1 MVGTSR
7 FIVSKL
13 CQLSNKSVGFYW
25 NQKGYTQD
33 QLILNVKI
41 FFFGIITPLFQSE
54 RKRMK
59 FFTRITDS
67 YKKVVVTLGLMVT
80 TNPLMAATSPA
91 TGVTETKTLVVQII
105 SVLAI
110 VGGCALGVKGIADI
124 WKISDDI
131 KRGQATVFAYAQPI
145 AMLAVAGG
153 IIYLSTKFGFNIG
166 ESGGAS

>member
-1 MVGTSR
+1 
-7 FIVSKL
+7 
-13 CQLSNKSVGFYW
+13 
-25 NQKGYTQD
+25 
-33 QLILNVKI
+33 
-41 FFFGIITPLFQSE
+41 
-54 RKRMK
+54 MK
-59 FFTRITDS
+59 FLTRITDS
-67 YKKVVVTLGLMVT
+67 YKKVVVTLGLVMT
-80 TNPLMAATSPA
+80 TNPLMAFNSPA
-91 TGVTETKTLVVQII
+91 TGVTETKSLVVQII

-153 IIYLSTKFGFNIG
+153 IIYLSTKFGFSIG

>member
-1 MVGTSR
+1 M
-7 FIVSKL
+7 KL
-13 CQLSNKSVGFYW
+13 
-25 NQKGYTQD
+25 
-33 QLILNVKI
+33 
-41 FFFGIITPLFQSE
+41 
-54 RKRMK
+54 
-59 FFTRITDS
+59 FTRITDS
-67 YKKVVVTLGLMVT
+67 YKKVVVTLGLAIAA
-80 TNPLMAATSPA
+80 NPLMAVSSPTA
-91 TGVTETKTLVVQII
+91 GITETRNLVVQII

-166 ESGGAS
+166 EGGGAS

>member
-1 MVGTSR
+1 
-7 FIVSKL
+7 
-13 CQLSNKSVGFYW
+13 
-25 NQKGYTQD
+25 
-33 QLILNVKI
+33 
-41 FFFGIITPLFQSE
+41 
-54 RKRMK
+54 MK

-67 YKKVVVTLGLMVT
+67 YKKVVVTLGLAVA
-80 TNPLMAATSPA
+80 TNPLMAVNSPA
-91 TGVTETKTLVVQII
+91 TGIADTKALVVQII

-166 ESGGAS
+166 DSGGAS

>member
-1 MVGTSR
+1 
-7 FIVSKL
+7 
-13 CQLSNKSVGFYW
+13 
-25 NQKGYTQD
+25 
-33 QLILNVKI
+33 
-41 FFFGIITPLFQSE
+41 
-54 RKRMK
+54 MK

-67 YKKVVVTLGLMVT
+67 YKKVVVTLGLAIAA
-80 TNPLMAATSPA
+80 NPLMAVNSPA
-91 TGVTETKTLVVQII
+91 SGIIETKTLVAQII

>member
-1 MVGTSR
+1 
-7 FIVSKL
+7 
-13 CQLSNKSVGFYW
+13 
-25 NQKGYTQD
+25 
-33 QLILNVKI
+33 
-41 FFFGIITPLFQSE
+41 
-54 RKRMK
+54 MK

-67 YKKVVVTLGLMVT
+67 YKKVVVTLGLAIAA
-80 TNPLMAATSPA
+80 NPLMAVNSPA
-91 TGVTETKTLVVQII
+91 SGITETKTLVVQII

-166 ESGGAS
+166 EGGGGS

>member
-1 MVGTSR
+1 
-7 FIVSKL
+7 
-13 CQLSNKSVGFYW
+13 
-25 NQKGYTQD
+25 
-33 QLILNVKI
+33 
-41 FFFGIITPLFQSE
+41 
-54 RKRMK
+54 MK

-67 YKKVVVTLGLMVT
+67 YKKVVVTLGLAIAA
-80 TNPLMAATSPA
+80 NPLMAVSSPT
-91 TGVTETKTLVVQII
+91 TGIAETKTLVIQII

>member
-1 MVGTSR
+1 MRES
-7 FIVSKL
+7 
-13 CQLSNKSVGFYW
+13 
-25 NQKGYTQD
+25 
-33 QLILNVKI
+33 VKI

-59 FFTRITDS
+59 FLTRITDS
-67 YKKVVVTLGLMVT
+67 YKKVVVTLGLAIT
-80 TNPLMAATSPA
+80 TNPLMAVSSPA
-91 TGVTETKTLVVQII
+91 TGIADTRNLVVQII

-166 ESGGAS
+166 EGGGAS

>member
-1 MVGTSR
+1 
-7 FIVSKL
+7 
-13 CQLSNKSVGFYW
+13 
-25 NQKGYTQD
+25 
-33 QLILNVKI
+33 
-41 FFFGIITPLFQSE
+41 
-54 RKRMK
+54 MK

-67 YKKVVVTLGLMVT
+67 YKKVVVTLGLVMT
-80 TNPLMAATSPA
+80 TNPLMAVSPA
-91 TGVTETKTLVVQII
+91 TGVNETKSLVTQII

-166 ESGGAS
+166 EGGGAS

>member
-1 MVGTSR
+1 
-7 FIVSKL
+7 
-13 CQLSNKSVGFYW
+13 
-25 NQKGYTQD
+25 
-33 QLILNVKI
+33 
-41 FFFGIITPLFQSE
+41 
-54 RKRMK
+54 MK

-67 YKKVVVTLGLMVT
+67 CKKVVVTLGLMVT
-80 TNPLMAATSPA
+80 TNPLMAGFSSPA
-91 TGVTETKTLVVQII
+91 AGITETRVLVIQII

-153 IIYLSTKFGFNIG
+153 IIYLSTKFGFSIG
-166 ESGGAS
+166 ESVGAS

>member
-1 MVGTSR
+1 
-7 FIVSKL
+7 
-13 CQLSNKSVGFYW
+13 
-25 NQKGYTQD
+25 
-33 QLILNVKI
+33 
-41 FFFGIITPLFQSE
+41 
-54 RKRMK
+54 MK

-67 YKKVVVTLGLMVT
+67 YKKVVVTLGLAIAA
-80 TNPLMAATSPA
+80 NPLMAVNSPA
-91 TGVTETKTLVVQII
+91 SGITETKSLVIQII

-166 ESGGAS
+166 EGGGAS

>member
-1 MVGTSR
+1 
-7 FIVSKL
+7 
-13 CQLSNKSVGFYW
+13 
-25 NQKGYTQD
+25 
-33 QLILNVKI
+33 
-41 FFFGIITPLFQSE
+41 
-54 RKRMK
+54 MK

-67 YKKVVVTLGLMVT
+67 YKKVVVTLGLAIAA
-80 TNPLMAATSPA
+80 NPLMAVNSPA
-91 TGVTETKTLVVQII
+91 SGITETKTLVVQII

-166 ESGGAS
+166 EGRGAS

>member
-1 MVGTSR
+1 
-7 FIVSKL
+7 
-13 CQLSNKSVGFYW
+13 
-25 NQKGYTQD
+25 
-33 QLILNVKI
+33 
-41 FFFGIITPLFQSE
+41 
-54 RKRMK
+54 MK

-67 YKKVVVTLGLMVT
+67 YKKVVVTLGLAMT
-80 TNPLMAATSPA
+80 TNPLMAVTSPA
-91 TGVTETKTLVVQII
+91 TGVGETKNLVIQII

-166 ESGGAS
+166 EGGGAS

>member
-1 MVGTSR
+1 MRES
-7 FIVSKL
+7 
-13 CQLSNKSVGFYW
+13 
-25 NQKGYTQD
+25 
-33 QLILNVKI
+33 VKI

-59 FFTRITDS
+59 FLTRITDG
-67 YKKVVVTLGLMVT
+67 YKKVVVTLGLAIT
-80 TNPLMAATSPA
+80 TNPLMAVTSPA
-91 TGVTETKTLVVQII
+91 TGITETRTLVIQII

-166 ESGGAS
+166 EGGGAS

>member
-1 MVGTSR
+1 
-7 FIVSKL
+7 
-13 CQLSNKSVGFYW
+13 
-25 NQKGYTQD
+25 
-33 QLILNVKI
+33 
-41 FFFGIITPLFQSE
+41 
-54 RKRMK
+54 MK

-67 YKKVVVTLGLMVT
+67 YKKVVVTLGLVIT
-80 TNPLMAATSPA
+80 TNPLMAVSSPA
-91 TGVTETKTLVVQII
+91 TGISETKTVVVQII

-153 IIYLSTKFGFNIG
+153 IIYLSTKFGFNI
-166 ESGGAS
+166 ESGGGS

>member
-1 MVGTSR
+1 MRGS
-7 FIVSKL
+7 
-13 CQLSNKSVGFYW
+13 
-25 NQKGYTQD
+25 
-33 QLILNVKI
+33 VKI
-41 FFFGIITPLFQSE
+41 FFFGIITPYFQSE

-59 FFTRITDS
+59 FLTRITDS
-67 YKKVVVTLGLMVT
+67 YKKVVVTLGLVIT
-80 TNPLMAATSPA
+80 TNPLMAVTNPA
-91 TGVTETKTLVVQII
+91 AGVTETRTLVVQII

-153 IIYLSTKFGFNIG
+153 IIYLSTKFGFSISEG
-166 ESGGAS
+166 GGAN

>member
-1 MVGTSR
+1 MCES
-7 FIVSKL
+7 
-13 CQLSNKSVGFYW
+13 
-25 NQKGYTQD
+25 
-33 QLILNVKI
+33 VKI

-67 YKKVVVTLGLMVT
+67 YKKIVVTLGLMVT
-80 TNPLMAATSPA
+80 TNPLMAVANP
-91 TGVTETKTLVVQII
+91 TEGITQTKTLVIQII

-166 ESGGAS
+166 TGGS

>member
-1 MVGTSR
+1 MRES
-7 FIVSKL
+7 
-13 CQLSNKSVGFYW
+13 
-25 NQKGYTQD
+25 
-33 QLILNVKI
+33 VKI
-41 FFFGIITPLFQSE
+41 FFFGIITSLFQFE

-59 FFTRITDS
+59 FLTRITDS
-67 YKKVVVTLGLMVT
+67 YKKVVVTLGLVIT
-80 TNPLMAATSPA
+80 TNPLMAVTSPA
-91 TGVTETKTLVVQII
+91 TGVTETKTLVIQII

-166 ESGGAS
+166 EGGGAS

>member
-1 MVGTSR
+1 
-7 FIVSKL
+7 
-13 CQLSNKSVGFYW
+13 
-25 NQKGYTQD
+25 
-33 QLILNVKI
+33 
-41 FFFGIITPLFQSE
+41 
-54 RKRMK
+54 MK

-67 YKKVVVTLGLMVT
+67 YKKVVVTLGLAIAA
-80 TNPLMAATSPA
+80 NPLMAVSSP
-91 TGVTETKTLVVQII
+91 TEGINETKTLVVQII

-153 IIYLSTKFGFNIG
+153 IIYLSTRFGFDIG
-166 ESGGAS
+166 KGGGAG

>member
-1 MVGTSR
+1 M
-7 FIVSKL
+7 
-13 CQLSNKSVGFYW
+13 SNKSVGFYLD
-25 NQKGYTQD
+25 QKGYTQD
-33 QLILNVKI
+33 RLIWWCLRESIKI
-41 FFFGIITPLFQSE
+41 FFFGIITPLFQFE

-59 FFTRITDS
+59 FLTRITDS

-80 TNPLMAATSPA
+80 TNPLMAVNSPA
-91 TGVTETKTLVVQII
+91 AGVTETKTLVIQII

>member
-1 MVGTSR
+1 
-7 FIVSKL
+7 
-13 CQLSNKSVGFYW
+13 
-25 NQKGYTQD
+25 
-33 QLILNVKI
+33 
-41 FFFGIITPLFQSE
+41 
-54 RKRMK
+54 MK

-67 YKKVVVTLGLMVT
+67 YKKVVVTLGLAIAA
-80 TNPLMAATSPA
+80 NPLMAFNSPSA
-91 TGVTETKTLVVQII
+91 GISETKILVVQII

-166 ESGGAS
+166 EGGGAS

>member
-1 MVGTSR
+1 MRGS
-7 FIVSKL
+7 
-13 CQLSNKSVGFYW
+13 
-25 NQKGYTQD
+25 
-33 QLILNVKI
+33 VKI

-59 FFTRITDS
+59 FLTRITDS
-67 YKKVVVTLGLMVT
+67 YKKVVVTLGLVIT
-80 TNPLMAATSPA
+80 TNPLMAVTSPA
-91 TGVTETKTLVVQII
+91 TGVTETKNLVIQII

-153 IIYLSTKFGFNIG
+153 IIYLSTKFGFNI

>member
-1 MVGTSR
+1 
-7 FIVSKL
+7 
-13 CQLSNKSVGFYW
+13 
-25 NQKGYTQD
+25 
-33 QLILNVKI
+33 
-41 FFFGIITPLFQSE
+41 
-54 RKRMK
+54 MK

-67 YKKVVVTLGLMVT
+67 YKKVVVTLGLAIAA
-80 TNPLMAATSPA
+80 NPLMAVNSPA
-91 TGVTETKTLVVQII
+91 AGITETKSLVVQII

-166 ESGGAS
+166 ESGGAN

>member
-1 MVGTSR
+1 MRGS
-7 FIVSKL
+7 I
-13 CQLSNKSVGFYW
+13 
-25 NQKGYTQD
+25 
-33 QLILNVKI
+33 KI
-41 FFFGIITPLFQSE
+41 FFFGIITPYFQFE

-59 FFTRITDS
+59 FLTKITDS
-67 YKKVVVTLGLMVT
+67 YKKVVVTLGLVIT
-80 TNPLMAATSPA
+80 TNPLMAVTSPA
-91 TGVTETKTLVVQII
+91 QGVTETKTLVIQII

-153 IIYLSTKFGFNIG
+153 IIYLSTKFGFNI

>member
-1 MVGTSR
+1 
-7 FIVSKL
+7 
-13 CQLSNKSVGFYW
+13 
-25 NQKGYTQD
+25 
-33 QLILNVKI
+33 
-41 FFFGIITPLFQSE
+41 
-54 RKRMK
+54 MK

-67 YKKVVVTLGLMVT
+67 YKKVVVTLGLVVT
-80 TNPLMAATSPA
+80 TNPLMAAVTSPA
-91 TGVTETKTLVVQII
+91 AGVTETRNLVIQII

>member
-1 MVGTSR
+1 
-7 FIVSKL
+7 
-13 CQLSNKSVGFYW
+13 
-25 NQKGYTQD
+25 
-33 QLILNVKI
+33 
-41 FFFGIITPLFQSE
+41 
-54 RKRMK
+54 MK
-59 FFTRITDS
+59 FLTRITDS
-67 YKKVVVTLGLMVT
+67 YKKVVVTLGLVIT
-80 TNPLMAATSPA
+80 TNPLMAVTSPE
-91 TGVTETKTLVVQII
+91 TGVAETRTLVIQII